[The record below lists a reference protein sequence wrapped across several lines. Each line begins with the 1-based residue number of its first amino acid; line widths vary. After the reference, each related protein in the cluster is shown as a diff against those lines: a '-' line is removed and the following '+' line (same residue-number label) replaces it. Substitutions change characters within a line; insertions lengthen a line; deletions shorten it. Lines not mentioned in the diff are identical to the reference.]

1 MLVQSIPDRRAP
13 AAIRGH
19 AQEILMSTETNDSK
33 KPTVTMGKKTRK
45 TLASLASTAA
55 TLLAKADAST
65 MDAART
71 ILRAFDS
78 WDGLTY
84 AKWSEVMAAAD
95 ADVLTASRV
104 SQFRSAADM
113 ERIAGETLTSERQ
126 ARDLRKALTDS
137 GVDLDDTDAVR
148 AAIAAA
154 GGVSAM
160 VANARKV
167 REESKPKASKAAPK
181 AKAEEAEEGDDD
193 ATPTPKT
200 TDPAATLFDTVS
212 AMIRAA
218 NGNRATLELM
228 ATTLE
233 DFAKG
238 IRKGLDV
245 KTPTIGKATRKT
257 PAAA

>member
-1 MLVQSIPDRRAP
+1 
-13 AAIRGH
+13 
-19 AQEILMSTETNDSK
+19 MSTETNDSK
-33 KPTVTMGKKTRK
+33 KPAVTMGKKTRK

-71 ILRAFDS
+71 ILRAFDT

-84 AKWSEVMAAAD
+84 AKWAETMAAAD
-95 ADVLTASRV
+95 AAVLTASRV

-181 AKAEEAEEGDDD
+181 AKADEAEEGDEGDD
-193 ATPTPKT
+193 EPTTPKSM
-200 TDPAATLFDTVS
+200 DPAATLFDTVS

>member
-1 MLVQSIPDRRAP
+1 
-13 AAIRGH
+13 
-19 AQEILMSTETNDSK
+19 MSTETNDSK
-33 KPTVTMGKKTRK
+33 KPAVTMGKKTRK
-45 TLASLASTAA
+45 TLATLASTAA

-71 ILRAFDS
+71 ILKAFDT
-78 WDGLTY
+78 WQGLTY
-84 AKWSEVMAAAD
+84 AKWAETMAAAD
-95 ADVLTASRV
+95 AAVLTASRV

-137 GVDLDDTDAVR
+137 GIDLEDADAVR

-181 AKAEEAEEGDDD
+181 AKAEEAEEGDDEP
-193 ATPTPKT
+193 TTPKT

-245 KTPTIGKATRKT
+245 KTPAIGKAKKKT